1 MKEKKNLLKTI
12 ALVVI
17 TVIAGNI
24 GPRLFNIITKQPLN
38 NSNTLKGRVMIM
50 NKDCP
55 FVIDE
60 NTRLDSVTLLGKNIV
75 QNNYTLL
82 NERLTDIDIDAFK
95 SIMKPEII
103 RHLKSKTET
112 DFFRDKNT
120 TLMYK
125 YFDKEKQFVTDISI
139 LPKDYLLKK

>member
-60 NTRLDSVTLLGKNIV
+60 NPPLPHESPAAARIPRCRTNPFVWCR
-75 QNNYTLL
+75 
-82 NERLTDIDIDAFK
+82 
-95 SIMKPEII
+95 
-103 RHLKSKTET
+103 
-112 DFFRDKNT
+112 
-120 TLMYK
+120 
-125 YFDKEKQFVTDISI
+125 KQQ
-139 LPKDYLLKK
+139 